1 MGIKTL
7 RGDNILLDI
16 CLMALTT
23 LGGKVDSEEIKH
35 FIKENSRN
43 IIYYDLEDKYN
54 INYFDFDVKIDKFG
68 DSLEIKANNIVT
80 ALWFIGEFPYEPDF
94 IMKKRKYLTDSGYYK
109 FDGRTKKLTFY
120 EKT

>member
-7 RGDNILLDI
+7 RGDNVLLDI

-23 LGGKVDSEEIKH
+23 MGGKVDDKEIKH

-54 INYFDFDVKIDKFG
+54 INYFDFEVKIDKFG

-94 IMKKRKYLTDSGYYK
+94 IMKKKKYLTDAGYYK
-109 FDGRTKKLTFY
+109 FDGRTKKLKFY
-120 EKT
+120 EKS